1 MAIDLARLAGQG
13 RAFSGAR
20 PWEPE
25 ELDALLVLERERGL
39 GRLKAADYIRN
50 GILTLEDYDKAVK
63 AKFEPKTLEVAAV
76 SAEASLKDNKF
87 ATDTEKLA
95 KEAEKVAVKEVKE
108 AAKAAKAQAKADA
121 KAAKVAK

>member
-39 GRLKAADYIRN
+39 GRLAAADFIRN
-50 GILTLEDYDKAVK
+50 GILTLEAYDKATK
-63 AKFEPKTLEVAAV
+63 ADFKPKTLEDAAEEV
-76 SAEASLKDNKF
+76 EDSLKDNEF
-87 ATDTEKLA
+87 AVGTETKVSVKA
-95 KEAEKVAVKEVKE
+95 KSKK
-108 AAKAAKAQAKADA
+108 
-121 KAAKVAK
+121 